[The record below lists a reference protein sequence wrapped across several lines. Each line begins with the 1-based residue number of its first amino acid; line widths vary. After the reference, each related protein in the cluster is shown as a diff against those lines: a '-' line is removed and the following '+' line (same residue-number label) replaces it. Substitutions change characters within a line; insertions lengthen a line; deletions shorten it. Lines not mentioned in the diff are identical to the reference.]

1 MKPFQTLQ
9 RGVRKGL
16 ETLFILSKVIVPVYM
31 IVTFIKH
38 TVLIEWIALV
48 FSPLMGVFGLP
59 GEAAIIL
66 VLGNVLNIYA
76 AIGAI
81 ASISL
86 TMKQITILA
95 VMISFSHSL
104 LVETAVSKRIG
115 VSVPLILGVRMG
127 MAAVAGIVV
136 NIVWM

>member
-1 MKPFQTLQ
+1 MLSFDTLKRGFQ
-9 RGVRKGL
+9 KGL
-16 ETLFILSKVIVPVYM
+16 TTLFILAKVIIPVYFV
-31 IVTFIKH
+31 VTIIKH
-38 TVLIEWIALV
+38 TILIDWIAQLFAPV
-48 FSPLMGVFGLP
+48 MGVFGLP

-81 ASISL
+81 ASMTL
-86 TMKQITILA
+86 TMKQITILS

-115 VSVPLILGVRMG
+115 VSVPLIIAVRMG
-127 MAAVAGIVV
+127 LAIVSGIVL
-136 NIVWM
+136 NLVWM